1 MKKKY
6 RALKRLINKI
16 TKSNAP
22 LNNSFSYY
30 NYTVGQ
36 YSGTCD
42 YTDVTIADFK
52 NRTECSFTF
61 DFLTKELNFEEYKSV
76 EIRNAIIEAFKE
88 CYEDVRLY
96 ITDELL
102 DEEIKELENTF
113 ASYNPD
119 FFDAEEY
126 KKMLKEFEDLK
137 KERDDLWKN
146 KLLN

>member
-1 MKKKY
+1 MKQNKKY
-6 RALKRLINKI
+6 RALKRLIGKI

-42 YTDVTIADFK
+42 YTDVTIVDFK
-52 NRTECSFTF
+52 ECTECSFSF
-61 DFLTKELNFEEYKSV
+61 DFQTKELNFENYKTV
-76 EIRNAIIEAFKE
+76 DIRNAIIEAFKE
-88 CYEDVRLY
+88 YYEGVKLS

-113 ASYNPD
+113 ASYSPD
-119 FFDAEEY
+119 SFDKEEY
-126 KKMLKEFEDLK
+126 EEMLKQLEDLK
-137 KERDDLWKN
+137 KERNNL
-146 KLLN
+146 

>member
-1 MKKKY
+1 MKQNKKY
-6 RALKRLINKI
+6 RALKRLIGKI

-42 YTDVTIADFK
+42 YTDVTIVDFK
-52 NRTECSFTF
+52 GCTECSFSF
-61 DFLTKELNFEEYKSV
+61 DFQTKELNFENYKTV
-76 EIRNAIIEAFKE
+76 DIRNAIIEAFKE
-88 CYEDVRLY
+88 YYEGVKLS

-113 ASYNPD
+113 ASYSPD
-119 FFDAEEY
+119 YFDKEEY
-126 KKMLKEFEDLK
+126 EEMLKQLEDLK
-137 KERDDLWKN
+137 KERNNL
-146 KLLN
+146 